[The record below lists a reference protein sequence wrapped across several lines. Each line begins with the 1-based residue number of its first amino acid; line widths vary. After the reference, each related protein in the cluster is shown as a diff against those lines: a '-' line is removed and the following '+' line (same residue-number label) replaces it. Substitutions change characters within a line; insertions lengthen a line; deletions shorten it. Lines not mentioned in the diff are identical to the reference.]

1 MSIKGKVILGL
12 KWTSFSTLIL
22 ALVAILKISIL
33 ARFLEK
39 SDFGLMA
46 LITFVLGFIN
56 LFSDMGLSTAILHKQ
71 KIKKKTYS
79 SLFWFNLIFCIL
91 LYLIIFSVT
100 PAIANF
106 YGEPL
111 LDSLIPLI
119 SINVVLSGI
128 GTQFKTI
135 ETKTFCLK
143 ILVS

>member
-71 KIKKKTYS
+71 KIKKKN
-79 SLFWFNLIFCIL
+79 LF
-91 LYLIIFSVT
+91 
-100 PAIANF
+100 
-106 YGEPL
+106 
-111 LDSLIPLI
+111 
-119 SINVVLSGI
+119 
-128 GTQFKTI
+128 
-135 ETKTFCLK
+135 
-143 ILVS
+143 